1 MPCQNSTVT
10 LGLNQGSAAIKSLIL
25 KLICMAKSIQ
35 VTIYQFWQKSFRIL
49 MVTILRRYYYIYFVE
64 FTLDLEQGS

>member
-1 MPCQNSTVT
+1 MPCQNSIVT